1 MHRRPFFGFKPSNP
15 YLVDFLFFF
24 FDAAAWQTLKI
35 HFFKSKKKQK
45 NGKKPGNSWGIFL
58 LKQMCFDSI
67 QPSFRWK
74 APFKTYPGK
83 ASVNYSLCLL
93 IYLVL
98 FDNHQIEKILRASRN
113 VPLVKEAKLA
123 KTFVCLHSRL
133 ACFSVPKC
141 ETTLHV
147 SASQRRTFV
156 MPPKI
161 F

>member
-1 MHRRPFFGFKPSNP
+1 M
-15 YLVDFLFFF
+15 
-24 FDAAAWQTLKI
+24 
-35 HFFKSKKKQK
+35 
-45 NGKKPGNSWGIFL
+45 
-58 LKQMCFDSI
+58 KQMCFDSI
-67 QPSFRWK
+67 QPSFHWK

-113 VPLVKEAKLA
+113 VSLVKEAKLA
-123 KTFVCLHSRL
+123 KTFVCLHSWL

-147 SASQRRTFV
+147 SASQRSTFV
-156 MPPKI
+156 MPPKFFNTRNGKGCVLKYAVAI
-161 F
+161 WPVTGQGFQNTKWPAVLYYQ